1 MYTLYRQA
9 GEKWIPVCAHENE
22 TALMIMQANM
32 FVWRRG
38 KLVRPNM
45 LIRLTDKKYMA
56 SMDAYLDGGYICSEC
71 HKSTSFNSANTPCA
85 QRQHKA

>member
-1 MYTLYRQA
+1 MP
-9 GEKWIPVCAHENE
+9 ICAHESE

-45 LIRLTDKKYMA
+45 LIQRTDKTYMQ
-56 SMDAYLDGGYICSEC
+56 SMDSHLDGHYICSEC
-71 HKSTSFNSANTPCA
+71 RQSTTFSSVNTPCA
-85 QRQHKA
+85 QREHKTDAYR